1 MANIFFTRKIAADA
15 LYDTLFFASREIV
28 SKVKTREDTTLSIPG
43 ITVVVRSNRNIK
55 INGKKLNS
63 IHEAQYELQRT
74 LC

>member
-1 MANIFFTRKIAADA
+1 MANIFFTRKLAADA

-28 SKVKTREDTTLSIPG
+28 SKTKTREDTTLSIPG
-43 ITVVVRSNRNIK
+43 ITVVIRSNRNIK